1 MIIAFWSDFHG
12 QTGTTTNTIS
22 TATYIALKYDLK
34 VLLTHSQFS
43 KSNMENAFFYGH
55 QKESVLNFE
64 DTGIDAMER
73 LSKAGLLKTEDIHN
87 YSRTLINDRL
97 DLLTGSTSSIR
108 RADEAE
114 HLVSIL
120 QTAKEAYNLIFVD
133 VNAGMQTDVSSKILE
148 NADIIV
154 VNLNQNVTILNNYFK
169 EVCQNF
175 KEKEIVLL
183 LGNYNEVSKYSAK
196 YIRNKYKYKKD
207 IYLVPYDT
215 GLMDS
220 INDQNVLN
228 YFLFRSESATIL
240 NQELDRLSKHLLIK
254 SDIDLKLNYDPV
266 KKGNFI
272 TRSFKQLINNRNV
285 G

>member
-12 QTGTTTNTIS
+12 QCGTTTNTIS
-22 TATYIALKYDLK
+22 VATYIALKYDLK
-34 VLLTHSQFS
+34 LLLTHSQFT

-55 QKESVLNFE
+55 QKESVVNFE

-73 LSKAGLLKTEDIHN
+73 LSKAGVLKTEDIHN
-87 YSRTLINDRL
+87 YSRTLINERL
-97 DLLTGSTSSIR
+97 DLLTGSTSPIR

-114 HLVSIL
+114 RLVSIL
-120 QTAKEAYNLIFVD
+120 QTAKGAYNLIFVD
-133 VNAGMQTDVSSKILE
+133 VNAGLQTDVSSKILE

-154 VNLNQNVTILNNYFK
+154 VNLNQNATVLNSYFK
-169 EVCQNF
+169 DLCQVF
-175 KEKEIVLL
+175 TEKEIVLL

-207 IYLVPYDT
+207 IYLMPYHT

-220 INDQNVLN
+220 INDQNMLN
-228 YFLFRSESATIL
+228 YFLFNCDSTNNL
-240 NQELDRLSKHLLIK
+240 NKELDRFSKHLLLK
-254 SDIDLKLNYDPV
+254 SDIDLKLNYSPI
-266 KKGNFI
+266 KKGNFL
-272 TRSFKQLINNRNV
+272 TRSLRQLTNKQNV